1 MHISI
6 KNLGIV
12 KSADIDLDR
21 PLTILCGPNGTGKT
35 YVSYILNALSAA
47 APFQGDCLDYLKN
60 NLDFIFGISQETAK
74 TKFSDFDCS
83 VEIDESCRLG
93 KTSMLTVERNSIYT
107 FKTELSISRNNLV
120 DRLLSL
126 NNKEDM
132 QNIVNNQSRRYP
144 QAVTASL
151 KIANDLENVQKQ
163 QGSFY
168 EIASIVEQKLLNG
181 NVEISSNG
189 DVEFAVNKNNKLP
202 FQMSSSM
209 VKTLASFVIYLKHI
223 ADTNSLLIIDEPEMN
238 LHPDSQRILAQI
250 FALLVN
256 SGLRLVISTHSDY
269 IIREINNLI
278 MANGVKAENKDEYLA
293 KIGYNKDIVLDKDM
307 VGAYFFK
314 PKSAKSVVVES
325 LNVDDTG
332 FAVPTID
339 DTINKQNEMAEQLY
353 YDLKYGGDS
362 DEGND

>member
-12 KSADIDLDR
+12 KSAEIDMDR

-35 YVSYILNALSAA
+35 YVSYILNAISVLASSNDKC
-47 APFQGDCLDYLKN
+47 FNGIKSNLDY
-60 NLDFIFGISQETAK
+60 IFGISQETAQS
-74 TKFSDFDCS
+74 KFKDFDCN
-83 VEIDESCRLG
+83 VEFYDCGKYG
-93 KTSMLTVERNSIYT
+93 KTTMLTVERNSIYT
-107 FKTELSISRNNLV
+107 FKTELSLSRNNLV

-126 NNKEDM
+126 DNKEDM
-132 QNIVNNQSRRYP
+132 QSIVNKQSRRYP
-144 QAVTASL
+144 QAITEGL
-151 KIANDLENVQKQ
+151 KVANDLENIQKS
-163 QGSFY
+163 QGPFY
-168 EIASIVEQKLLNG
+168 EIATKIEQQLLNG

-189 DVEFAVNKNNKLP
+189 DVEFAINKSNKLP
-202 FQMSSSM
+202 FTMTSSM

-223 ADTNSLLIIDEPEMN
+223 ADKNSILIIDEPEMN
-238 LHPDSQRILAQI
+238 LHPDSQRVIAQI

-256 SGLRLVISTHSDY
+256 NGLKLVISTHSDY

-278 MANGVKAENKDEYLA
+278 MANGVKADNKDEYLA
-293 KIGYNKDIVLDKDM
+293 KIGYNKDIVLDNEK

-314 PKSAKSVVVES
+314 PKSAKSVVVEK
-325 LNVDDTG
+325 LKVDDTG

-339 DTINKQNEMAEQLY
+339 DTINKQNDMAEKLY
-353 YDLKYGGDS
+353 YDLKEGVD